1 MTTTRISATDREL
14 FDLFNE
20 LLGEP
25 YTRRICAA
33 QARLVTRGNRAD
45 DARAMAEA
53 SHIKWLSD
61 GSIKGAN

>member
-1 MTTTRISATDREL
+1 MTSISATDRDM
-14 FDLFNE
+14 FDLFNS

-33 QARLVTRGNRAD
+33 QDRLVTHGNRAE

-53 SHIKWLSD
+53 SHIKWLSI